1 MVPGRPTMS
10 RCSIIAAERGDS
22 SVVLPFPIWRESST
36 MAMLRRPRKPTTF
49 LNPHPIKTFTD
60 KISLKT
66 NPADMQIGKSYVNC
80 REDASL
86 PHSYPWHPH
95 LSEKLGLFRLVQVP
109 GSHELCF
116 TNPKALAQAIMD
128 AGRD

>member
-1 MVPGRPTMS
+1 MS
-10 RCSIIAAERGDS
+10 RCSIRSRRNAATARWRCRSDLARVINEGDAETAKKAYY
-22 SVVLPFPIWRESST
+22 I
-36 MAMLRRPRKPTTF
+36 

-86 PHSYPWHPH
+86 PHSYPWHPR
-95 LSEKLGLFRLVQVP
+95 LSEKLDLFRLVRVP